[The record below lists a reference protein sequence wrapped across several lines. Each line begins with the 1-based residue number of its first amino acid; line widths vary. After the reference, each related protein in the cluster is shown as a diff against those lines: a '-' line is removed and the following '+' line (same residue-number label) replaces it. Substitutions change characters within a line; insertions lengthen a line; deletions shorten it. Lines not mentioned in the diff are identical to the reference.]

1 MWNCICL
8 LWTLILNCNLY
19 VFIAEDVSQ
28 WSVTV
33 HMRWDANG
41 HKTIY
46 DQRQLSINFTCNNV
60 WTHLSNDGIYKSSLT
75 TQLQTIQTHKP
86 IRRWNQLRHHR
97 NLKLMNYQDYCIRNF
112 PPSMLDWCG
121 WTDSHFVWSHT
132 DGPCYHPQHSV
143 VGDWN
148 RLNIVVAVE
157 IVGGFMSYVGFNHK
171 NVTFEITI
179 ALWQTNFGRK
189 ILHILLY
196 DEGTFGTTETLF
208 DIGNVLVLNI
218 DLRHQLQF
226 YFINLYLMTIK
237 CDRQEANFV
246 CLQ

>member
-1 MWNCICL
+1 MDFDNLKMWNCICL

-28 WSVTV
+28 WGVTV
-33 HMRWDANG
+33 HMRWDPNG

-46 DQRQLSINFTCNNV
+46 DQRQLSINFTCNIIV

-86 IRRWNQLRHHR
+86 VRRWNQLRHHR

-132 DGPCYHPQHSV
+132 DHVTTHS
-143 VGDWN
+143 
-148 RLNIVVAVE
+148 
-157 IVGGFMSYVGFNHK
+157 
-171 NVTFEITI
+171 
-179 ALWQTNFGRK
+179 
-189 ILHILLY
+189 ILLLATGTSSILLWPWKLWAGLCLMLGLITKTSPLKSRSLY
-196 DEGTFGTTETLF
+196 DKQTLEEKFYIFCCMMNVLWNTIKLF

-218 DLRHQLQF
+218 DLRHQL
-226 YFINLYLMTIK
+226 
-237 CDRQEANFV
+237 
-246 CLQ
+246 